1 MTDNGFSATLNTGAT
16 QAQKFGQTV
25 NNNAGYLV
33 NFNAKSLESRR
44 AIGTLAAAANVGA
57 GSIMHYLHAF
67 ALFGP
72 EVGAAVAA
80 VLFLTETYK
89 GQAERADEATKKN
102 IEFYNSMKK
111 IREFQTGVKETEA
124 QAQVHEMGKRFTA
137 IQQERLLI
145 RDSWWHF
152 LTTSPKE
159 DKQRLEELDAQ
170 FEQARKR
177 YQELKGM
184 AGGFQERHLGT
195 AVHGQQ
201 LGVLRLEH
209 TMQSRDNPLLAEAQ
223 KQTALLQQIAGH
235 NAGGS
240 SQGEAPGRLGG
251 LMNWRWLFKS
261 RGFTPQAG
269 L

>member
-1 MTDNGFSATLNTGAT
+1 MSA
-16 QAQKFGQTV
+16 
-25 NNNAGYLV
+25 NA
-33 NFNAKSLESRR
+33 E
-44 AIGTLAAAANVGA
+44 AANKMA
-57 GSIMHYLHAF
+57 ESNARAH
-67 ALFGP
+67 
-72 EVGAAVAA
+72 EV
-80 VLFLTETYK
+80 
-89 GQAERADEATKKN
+89 
-102 IEFYNSMKK
+102 MKK
-111 IREFQTGVKETEA
+111 SAELRTGHKDTEA
-124 QAQVHEMGKRFTA
+124 QKTIHDIGKEITKQKQEIMEIQKAGNVISFHLNPWGEKRDIAEHTA
-137 IQQERLLI
+137 NIARL
-145 RDSWWHF
+145 
-152 LTTSPKE
+152 TGE
-159 DKQRLEELDAQ
+159 Y
-170 FEQARKR
+170 QA
-177 YQELKGM
+177 LKSA